1 MGYLENVLDD
11 VTNYVNNDM
20 VQDIPTMIENGDFQD
35 VDDIREYLNDELWC
49 CDQVTGNASGSY
61 TFDREAAKEY
71 VLDDIDTVREALEDF
86 GTSAEDI
93 ADHFLKDDWEYF
105 DVTARC
111 YVLGQAIDE
120 YLEENEDAITAKF
133 DEVNA

>member
-1 MGYLENVLDD
+1 MGYFENVLDD
-11 VTNYVNNDM
+11 VTNYVNNEM
-20 VQDIPTMIENGDFQD
+20 IEDIPTMIENGDFQD
-35 VDDIREYLNDELWC
+35 ADDIREYLNDELWC

-71 VLDDIDTVREALEDF
+71 VLNDIDTVREALEEF
-86 GTSAEDI
+86 GTSADDI
-93 ADHFLKDDWEYF
+93 ADHFLHEDWEWF

-111 YVLGQAIDE
+111 YILGQAIEE
-120 YLEENEDAITAKF
+120 YLDENEEAITAKF